1 MIFGQNFSTTKET
14 TMKKASL
21 LLAALFAAFT
31 ISAQAKDEPKTDA
44 KPAVEK
50 KAEAT
55 AKVDDKKAV
64 AVEKK
69 EAAQARG
76 DEKKAEG
83 KAKAAENKTEAKG
96 KSEDKKAAAAKV
108 VDINTATEAEM
119 SALPVIGDAIAK
131 KIVAGRPY
139 KGKDDLVKNKVLSE
153 KEYAKIKNKII
164 AKQG

>member
-1 MIFGQNFSTTKET
+1 
-14 TMKKASL
+14 MKKTNL
-21 LLAALFAAFT
+21 LLAALLAAFT
-31 ISAQAKDEPKTDA
+31 LSVQAKDEPKVDA

-55 AKVDDKKAV
+55 AKVDDKKAA

-69 EAAQARG
+69 EAGQAKA

-83 KAKAAENKTEAKG
+83 KAKAAENKAEAKTKG
-96 KSEDKKAAAAKV
+96 DDKKADAAKV
-108 VDINTATEAEM
+108 VDINTATADEM

-131 KIVAGRPY
+131 KIIAGRPY

-164 AKQG
+164 AKQS

>member
-1 MIFGQNFSTTKET
+1 
-14 TMKKASL
+14 MKKTSL

-31 ISAQAKDEPKTDA
+31 LSVQAKDEPKVDA

-50 KAEAT
+50 KAEGA
-55 AKVDDKKAV
+55 
-64 AVEKK
+64 
-69 EAAQARG
+69 
-76 DEKKAEG
+76 EKKAEG
-83 KAKAAENKTEAKG
+83 TAKAADKKMDATEKKAAAKTKAD
-96 KSEDKKAAAAKV
+96 DKKAAAAKV

-139 KGKDDLVKNKVLSE
+139 KGKDDLVKNKVLTA

-164 AKQG
+164 AKQS

>member
-1 MIFGQNFSTTKET
+1 
-14 TMKKASL
+14 MKKTSL

-31 ISAQAKDEPKTDA
+31 ISAQAKDEPKADA
-44 KPAVEK
+44 KAAVEK
-50 KAEAT
+50 KAEGMAKGAEKKADAT
-55 AKVDDKKAV
+55 AKADDKKAAV
-64 AVEKK
+64 AEK
-69 EAAQARG
+69 
-76 DEKKAEG
+76 
-83 KAKAAENKTEAKG
+83 KTEAKG
-96 KSEDKKAAAAKV
+96 KGDEKKADAAKV
-108 VDINTATEAEM
+108 VDINTATAEEM